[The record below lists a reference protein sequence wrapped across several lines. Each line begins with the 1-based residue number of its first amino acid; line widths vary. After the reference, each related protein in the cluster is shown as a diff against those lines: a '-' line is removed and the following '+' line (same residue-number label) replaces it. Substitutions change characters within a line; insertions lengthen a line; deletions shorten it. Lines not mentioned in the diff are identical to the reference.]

1 MIRER
6 TSTTSDITRN

>member
-6 TSTTSDITRN
+6 TSQQPR